1 MRASRVLIA
10 VSADTSR
17 DTNPG
22 PRRDYAEL
30 ASLLGADVLD
40 RRAVDTS
47 FIGRAIRSTLGPA
60 PAQAWLAFRRRG
72 RYDVIVTDGEHIGI
86 PLALLLRCSRSP
98 VRHVTIGHRLSA
110 RKKRPFF
117 RTLRVHRRMDRIALH
132 ARHQYDAAVT
142 GLGIE
147 PGRLAVIPYQVDTEF
162 WQPQAVSEEP
172 LVVSVGLEYRDYA
185 TLFRA
190 VAGSDI
196 RVVIG
201 AASHWSHHG
210 FGGEAPPPNVQVGRF
225 DYTTLRDLYA
235 RASIVV
241 VPLVDVDNQAGIT
254 TILEAMAMGK
264 PLIVTQSLGQTDV
277 VEDRRRTSRG
287 GLRSRPAS
295 LTRLIAERLGI
306 PVEAT
311 GFYVAPGDAD
321 GLRRAIDYLLVH
333 PEDRARLGA
342 SGRRVAQEL
351 FTVEHFAERMRS
363 LVLASLDPTHDGHLL
378 RRALYG

>member
-1 MRASRVLIA
+1 VNASRVLIA

-17 DTNPG
+17 DVNRG

-30 ASLLGADVLD
+30 AVLLRADVLD
-40 RRAVDTS
+40 CRAVDTS
-47 FIGRAIRSTLGPA
+47 FIGRAIRTTLGPA
-60 PAQAWLAFRRRG
+60 PAQAWLAFRRRS

-86 PLALLLRCSRSP
+86 PLALFLRCSRSP

-110 RKKRPFF
+110 RKKRLFF
-117 RTLRVHRRMDRIALH
+117 RTFRVHRRMDRIALH
-132 ARHQYDAAVT
+132 ARQQYETAVT
-142 GLGIE
+142 ALGIE
-147 PGRLAVIPYQVDTEF
+147 PGRLAVIPYQVDAQF
-162 WQPQAVSEEP
+162 WRPQAAVEEP

-201 AASHWSHHG
+201 AASHWSQHE
-210 FGGEAPPPNVQVGRF
+210 FDGEAPPSNVRIGSF
-225 DYTTLRDLYA
+225 DYVALRDLYA
-235 RASIVV
+235 RSSVVV

-277 VEDRRRTSRG
+277 LEDRRQTARG
-287 GLRSRPAS
+287 GLRSRPPS
-295 LTRLIAERLGI
+295 LTRVIAESLGI

-333 PEDRARLGA
+333 PEERARLGA
-342 SGRRVAQEL
+342 SGRRVAEDL

-363 LVLASLDPTHDGHLL
+363 LVLASLHPTYDGPLR

>member
-1 MRASRVLIA
+1 VNASRVLIA

-17 DTNPG
+17 DVKPG
-22 PRRDYAEL
+22 PRRDYAQL
-30 ASLLGADVLD
+30 ASLLSGDVLD
-40 RRAVDTS
+40 RRAVDRS
-47 FIGRAIRSTLGPA
+47 YIGRAIRSVLGPA

-72 RYDVIVTDGEHIGI
+72 GYDVIVTDGEHIGI
-86 PLALLLRCSRSP
+86 PLALLLSWSRSA

-117 RTLRVHRRMDRIALH
+117 RMLRVHRRMDRIALH
-132 ARHQYDAAVT
+132 AREQYEAAVT
-142 GLGIE
+142 RLGIE

-162 WQPQAVSEEP
+162 WRPQSVSDEP

-210 FGGEAPPPNVQVGRF
+210 FGREAPPANVRVASF
-225 DYTTLRDLYA
+225 DYAALRDLYA

-277 VEDRRRTSRG
+277 VEDRRRPRG
-287 GLRSRPAS
+287 ALRSRPAS
-295 LTRLIAERLGI
+295 LTRLIAECLGI

-321 GLRRAIDYLLVH
+321 GLRRAIDYLLAH

-342 SGRRVAQEL
+342 SGRRVAEEL
-351 FTVEHFAERMRS
+351 FTVEQFAERMRS
-363 LVLASLDPTHDGHLL
+363 LVLASLDPTHEGHLL